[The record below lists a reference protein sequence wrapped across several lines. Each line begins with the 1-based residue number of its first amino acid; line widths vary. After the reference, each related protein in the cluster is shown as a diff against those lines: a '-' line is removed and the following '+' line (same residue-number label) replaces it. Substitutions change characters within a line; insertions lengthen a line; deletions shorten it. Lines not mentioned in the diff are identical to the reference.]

1 MRNVNLNLYEFSELS
16 DDVQNEIIERIRYSS
31 ETESQY
37 EDISDDY
44 IMLKE
49 SELESYGFY
58 DVKISYTGFYSQ
70 GDGASFVGKIKISDA
85 VKLLNIVPKRKC
97 LVDLLQDYI
106 PIVEVYRIDFKSNH
120 EYSVSVSIDDYEL
133 ENIEQERLKKALCD
147 LSKEIED
154 KMKDFVVDFSKEVY
168 KNLESVYED
177 VHSDKNIIDIL
188 MNDDTE
194 YFEDGT
200 VYHG

>member
-1 MRNVNLNLYEFSELS
+1 MKNANLNLYEFSELS
-16 DDVQNEIIERIRYSS
+16 NDVQKKVIERMKYSS

-37 EDISDDY
+37 EVISDDY

-58 DVKISYTGFYSQ
+58 DVKISYSGFFSQ
-70 GDGASFVGKIKISDA
+70 GDGASFVGKIKVSDA
-85 VKLLNIVPKRKC
+85 AKMLDIVPKRKC

-106 PIVEVYRIDFKSNH
+106 PIVEVYRNNFQYYH

-154 KMKDFVVDFSKEVY
+154 KMKDFVVNFSREVY
-168 KNLESVYED
+168 KNLQNVYD
-177 VHSDKNIIDIL
+177 NVYSDENIIDIL
-188 MNDDTE
+188 MNDGTE
-194 YFEDGT
+194 YFEDGKEF
-200 VYHG
+200 